1 MRTLKRTTAGKIS
14 LVLTSITLLSAQ
26 AAVGQ
31 PQGEIL
37 RVDTGDAFC
46 GEADRNL
53 QQPYRCAEVV
63 VGCPPAENRPVQL
76 RITTPPSGTPIVGT
90 VVFGLGGS
98 GRGFYESAKRNADPD
113 LPAAEMLDRLNLAGY
128 RVIQRS
134 WRDRP
139 NDDPGGW
146 INGSTS
152 LRTSA
157 CRYATLMGWIYD
169 QAPLHDPS
177 SQAFC
182 AVGQSG
188 GGSEIAYGL
197 ATYGLENLID
207 MAVLTGGPPHGRID
221 GGCDA
226 TSMAWEQT
234 CNANLETLG
243 ICPEQGPDRHACFFS
258 EQSIERNVD
267 AAFDLRTPPDDEPCA
282 GVDTPTLIANGVL
295 SPIADLDHPLTHVAF
310 LIGERD
316 CNTAPSMG
324 SSYILALLGNS
335 TGPANFAVLPGVSH
349 TVPAFDDGAAAIE
362 AALTASDGCILRHA
376 PAQNEAGH

>member
-1 MRTLKRTTAGKIS
+1 VRTLIKRATRKFS
-14 LVLTSITLLSAQ
+14 LALTSITLLSAQ
-26 AAVGQ
+26 SAVGQ
-31 PQGEIL
+31 PQGQIL

-46 GEADRNL
+46 GDADRNL
-53 QQPYRCAEVV
+53 EQPYRCAEILVS
-63 VGCPPAENRPVQL
+63 CPPAENRPVQL
-76 RITTPPSGTPIVGT
+76 RTTTPPQGTPIAGT

-98 GRGFYESAKRNADPD
+98 GRAFFESAKRDAAPN

-139 NDDPGGW
+139 NGDPGGW

-152 LRTSA
+152 LGTSA

-169 QAPLHDPS
+169 QALLHDPS

-188 GGSEIAYGL
+188 GASEIGYGL
-197 ATYGLENLID
+197 STYGLENLID
-207 MAVLTGGPPHGRID
+207 MAVLTGGPPHGQID

-226 TSMAWEQT
+226 TSSAWEQT

-243 ICPEQGPDRHACFFS
+243 ICPEQGPYSHSCFFS
-258 EQSIERNVD
+258 EQSIERNID
-267 AAFDLRTPPDDEPCA
+267 AAFDLRTPPDDQPCA
-282 GVDTPTLIANGVL
+282 CVDTPALIGNGVL
-295 SPIADLDHPLTHVAF
+295 SPIADLDHPLTHVSF

-316 CNTAPSMG
+316 CSTAPPMG

-349 TVPAFDDGAAAIE
+349 TVPAFDDGTAAIE
-362 AALTASDGCILRHA
+362 AALTASDGCILRHT
-376 PAQNEAGH
+376 PAQN